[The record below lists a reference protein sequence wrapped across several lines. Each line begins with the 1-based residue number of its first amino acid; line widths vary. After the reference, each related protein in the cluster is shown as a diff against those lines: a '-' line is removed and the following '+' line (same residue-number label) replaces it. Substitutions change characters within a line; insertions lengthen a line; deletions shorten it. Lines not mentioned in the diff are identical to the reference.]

1 SNHRVEIGLV
11 PLGTIGLTIFCFD
24 LYLASGGYAATGTVD
39 IATYFGQAGS
49 LRILFDCLMIG
60 VFGGIYI
67 VPLFALVQ
75 TRCDPT
81 HLSRTIAGMNILNAL
96 FMVVAALLAMVL
108 LQLGLSIPQLFLVTA
123 LLNAAAGV
131 AIFIAMPEFI
141 ERLAIWLQRGR
152 SG

>member
-1 SNHRVEIGLV
+1 M
-11 PLGTIGLTIFCFD
+11 PLGTIGLTVFCFD

-39 IATYFGQAGS
+39 IAAYFGQAGS

-96 FMVVAALLAMVL
+96 FMVAAALLAML
-108 LQLGLSIPQLFLVTA
+108 LLNLGLSIPQLFMVTA
-123 LLNAAAGV
+123 VLNAVVGT
-131 AIFIAMPEFI
+131 AIFVAMPEFTQ
-141 ERLAIWLQRGR
+141 RFRQWLLRR
-152 SG
+152 DAA